1 MNKIGIITV
10 MTFIFCLAF
19 LPQEGAAQ
27 ENEVIHLT
35 VEDAIRI
42 GLQQNFGILI
52 AENEAEID
60 RLNRTLGN
68 AGFLPRLN
76 LSGSRE
82 QTEVILVS
90 ADLELNWTLFDGGRM
105 FVTWQKLGELRELGE
120 TMARIQIE
128 NTVRDIIKEY
138 YEIVREQNMLD
149 VLRSSVEI
157 SEDRYNIAQTKRDLG
172 SGTEFELLLARSDL
186 NTDIAEVL
194 RQEVV
199 VNSAKLDLIRILDLD
214 TDIEFTVAG
223 EILMSDYMELADL

>member
-82 QTEVILVS
+82 HIYETESETRENRSEEHTSEHTSELQSRGHLVC
-90 ADLELNWTLFDGGRM
+90 
-105 FVTWQKLGELRELGE
+105 
-120 TMARIQIE
+120 
-128 NTVRDIIKEY
+128 
-138 YEIVREQNMLD
+138 
-149 VLRSSVEI
+149 
-157 SEDRYNIAQTKRDLG
+157 
-172 SGTEFELLLARSDL
+172 
-186 NTDIAEVL
+186 
-194 RQEVV
+194 
-199 VNSAKLDLIRILDLD
+199 
-214 TDIEFTVAG
+214 
-223 EILMSDYMELADL
+223 

>member
-82 QTEVILVS
+82 HIYETES
-90 ADLELNWTLFDGGRM
+90 ETRDRKSTRLN
-105 FVTWQKLGELRELGE
+105 
-120 TMARIQIE
+120 
-128 NTVRDIIKEY
+128 
-138 YEIVREQNMLD
+138 
-149 VLRSSVEI
+149 SSHVAI
-157 SEDRYNIAQTKRDLG
+157 S
-172 SGTEFELLLARSDL
+172 
-186 NTDIAEVL
+186 
-194 RQEVV
+194 
-199 VNSAKLDLIRILDLD
+199 
-214 TDIEFTVAG
+214 
-223 EILMSDYMELADL
+223 